1 MGNTIIEKIFASH
14 TQDEVKPGNVI
25 WLNIDVRTARDFGG
39 PKVVKN
45 LETYFDEPL
54 VADPSK
60 TFFTFDTNAPAK
72 TIAYATNQH
81 ICRLFARRHGIKI
94 FDVDRGI
101 GSHVMIEEGIIRP
114 GMTLVGTDSHL
125 NIMGSIG
132 AFGQGMG
139 DVDIAFAFK
148 TGKVWF
154 EVPHTVKINLKGTF
168 NYPTTPKDLVLFL
181 VGHFTAKGLLG
192 LAAELYGEAVDNLN
206 LSGRITVASM
216 GTEMGAISLFIPP
229 NEKILKDLQQF
240 AKKQSVTPV
249 YADSDAE
256 YLKEYEIDVTD
267 LPPMVALPYSP
278 DNVKPVDEVKDVKID
293 SVFVGSCTNG
303 RIEDMRAVAE
313 ILKDNK
319 VADGV
324 MLRIVPA
331 TREVWGQMLREG
343 LMDIMFKAGAI
354 ISNPGCGGCAE
365 GQIGMTGENEIQ
377 LSTSN
382 RNFKGKQG
390 KGQTYLVSPAV
401 AAASAVAGYLISP
414 SKL

>member
-1 MGNTIIEKIFASH
+1 
-14 TQDEVKPGNVI
+14 
-25 WLNIDVRTARDFGG
+25 
-39 PKVVKN
+39 
-45 LETYFDEPL
+45 
-54 VADPSK
+54 
-60 TFFTFDTNAPAK
+60 
-72 TIAYATNQH
+72 
-81 ICRLFARRHGIKI
+81 
-94 FDVDRGI
+94 
-101 GSHVMIEEGIIRP
+101 
-114 GMTLVGTDSHL
+114 
-125 NIMGSIG
+125 
-132 AFGQGMG
+132 MG

-168 NYPTTPKDLVLFL
+168 EYPTSPKDLILFL

-192 LAAELYGEAVDNLN
+192 LAAELYGKAVDNLS

-229 NEKILKDLQQF
+229 NEPILEELSLM
-240 AKKQSVTPV
+240 AKGRPINPV
-249 YADSDAE
+249 FADSDAE
-256 YLKEYEIDVTD
+256 YLREYEIDVTD
-267 LPPMVALPYSP
+267 LPPMVALPYTP

-303 RIEDMRAVAE
+303 RIEDMRAVAN
-313 ILKDNK
+313 ILKDHK

-331 TREVWGQMLREG
+331 TREVWGQMLKEG
-343 LMDIMFKAGAI
+343 LIDIMFKAGAI

-365 GQIGMTGENEIQ
+365 GQIGMTGENEVQ